1 MFAKDRWTE
10 RYDTLTDEL
19 KEMTGRQT
27 DGLIIDMKLWQTNGG
42 MDRYDKQTNASAD
55 RQKDRYTDRQTD
67 TNPKRVRY
75 SQKEG

>member
-1 MFAKDRWTE
+1 
-10 RYDTLTDEL
+10 
-19 KEMTGRQT
+19 
-27 DGLIIDMKLWQTNGG
+27 

>member
-1 MFAKDRWTE
+1 M
-10 RYDTLTDEL
+10 TD
-19 KEMTGRQT
+19 KWR
-27 DGLIIDMKLWQTNGG
+27 

-55 RQKDRYTDRQTD
+55 IQKDRQTD